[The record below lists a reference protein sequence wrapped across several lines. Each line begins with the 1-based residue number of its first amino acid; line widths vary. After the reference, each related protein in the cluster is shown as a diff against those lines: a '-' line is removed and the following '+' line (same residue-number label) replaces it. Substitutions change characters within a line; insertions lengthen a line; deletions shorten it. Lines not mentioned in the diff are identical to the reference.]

1 MNLQGQREGFFL
13 YGGLID
19 RQVYSTTICS
29 VKLYEVHYATN
40 AQDAVP
46 DLLNQ
51 LQNSLWNLNI
61 TGKLIAKKIYRRH
74 RFYDTALYQQRRS
87 RWILLKRP
95 HTCHRIVLLQ
105 APSFK
110 LHCCTG
116 QSVEYVKPAAAGF
129 RHIRKASGSHEAA

>member
-40 AQDAVP
+40 AQEAVP

-51 LQNSLWNLNI
+51 SS
-61 TGKLIAKKIYRRH
+61 Y
-74 RFYDTALYQQRRS
+74 S
-87 RWILLKRP
+87 RILCG
-95 HTCHRIVLLQ
+95 T
-105 APSFK
+105 
-110 LHCCTG
+110 
-116 QSVEYVKPAAAGF
+116 
-129 RHIRKASGSHEAA
+129 